1 MYKDEISW
9 SEIGSCIGELL
20 KLYFYDR
27 LQMIDW
33 KIDRQIDGY
42 IKTYNR
48 PRYSQKLVVSLS
60 LAWKGVYQICT
71 SALTSSIYYIQC
83 PHNALAFLWSLSYF
97 FFNHANFITIKDPGL
112 FLPNENTPVF
122 FSLKYLI

>member
-27 LQMIDW
+27 LQMID
-33 KIDRQIDGY
+33 RQIDGY

-48 PRYSQKLVVSLS
+48 PDIPK
-60 LAWKGVYQICT
+60 
-71 SALTSSIYYIQC
+71 
-83 PHNALAFLWSLSYF
+83 NWSFY
-97 FFNHANFITIKDPGL
+97 
-112 FLPNENTPVF
+112 
-122 FSLKYLI
+122 